1 MFIFL
6 HQTTYDSLCTEDK
19 EVNVQRSIT
28 IGLDCLTSSQDD
40 ELPLPPASPDLQ
52 DLRQLPG
59 DLLE

>member
-1 MFIFL
+1 M
-6 HQTTYDSLCTEDK
+6 
-19 EVNVQRSIT
+19 QRSIT

>member
-1 MFIFL
+1 M
-6 HQTTYDSLCTEDK
+6 
-19 EVNVQRSIT
+19 QRSIT

-40 ELPLPPASPDLQ
+40 LPLPPASPDLQ